1 MLKKDKFKNSALLFL
16 FVYFTYNSY
25 DLTAQT
31 VRISEIV
38 SSNTDYTDEDGD
50 MPDWLEIHNYGNQD
64 VSINGWFLSDDINDL
79 TQWTFP
85 NITLTP
91 NEYLLLWASSKNRK
105 EIKYSR
111 TLINQG
117 DEFKYLIPTS
127 EPNSNWNTSSF
138 DDSNWSSGI
147 SGFGYN
153 DGDDATIIPNG
164 TQSIYLRKAFTINNL
179 SSISSLILDLDYDD
193 AFVVY
198 INGNEVARANI
209 IGTPPAYN
217 SGTITDHEAQIYT
230 GGKPERFLITDFSSY
245 LNEGENILSI
255 QAHNISANS
264 SDFTI
269 IPFLSTVFTTPNNTG
284 IEPPEILNLNTT
296 NFHTNFKISSS
307 IETLIL
313 TNASGTIVNQ
323 ITAENLPINTSIG
336 TSISSGEV
344 VSYLE
349 TTPGYE
355 NSSQEF
361 LGSIKSEVVFSH
373 ESGVINTAISLVL
386 SGNTSGEIIRYTT
399 NGVTPTENS
408 TIYTSP
414 IQIDQNT
421 TVKAQMFL
429 ANYIPSRVFTNSYVL
444 NTNNL
449 TFTDSNLPIVVI
461 VTDNGDEIPDEPK
474 IFGTMKIIRRPDGSR
489 NFVSDVNNEV
499 YLNYSGTI
507 GIETRGSSS
516 QLLDKKPY
524 GIDTLKD
531 NRLDND
537 NVELLGMP
545 KENDWI
551 LNSFAF
557 DDSMMRDYISYEM
570 ARQMGQY
577 AVNLKYCEVVV
588 NGDYKGLYALSEKIK
603 IDGDRVDIEKL
614 SDVENT
620 FPEIT
625 GGYLIQT
632 DRPSS
637 EDPEAWYNNGA
648 GYIIEKPNPEDITSN
663 QSSYIESVFRKL
675 DETANNS
682 NITSGYPS
690 VIDVP
695 SFVDYMLMAEI
706 ASNADAYALSTF
718 YHKDRGGKLRA
729 GPIWDYNLT
738 FGNDLFDFFGTNYD
752 RSFTNV
758 WQFEFSNTGAN
769 FWGDLFDD
777 PTFKC
782 YLSKRFNEVTSA
794 GQPLNYNYISDLIDS
809 TAALISEAIVREDE
823 RWNTI
828 DDFSGEVTNMK
839 SWLQDRIIWMGNNI
853 GDFSSCNK
861 VETPSLVITKIDY
874 NPLESVE
881 FPESDDLEFIEI
893 QNTGSTIVD
902 LTGIYLIKLG
912 ISYQFPVSAT
922 IAAGE
927 SISLA
932 ANATTFQAKYG
943 EAPFGTF
950 LRDLSN
956 KSHNLVLSDT
966 FGNLIDQVEYFD
978 KAPWP
983 ETADGGGFYLR
994 LVDVNSDNA
1003 IASSW
1008 VASSSVSLSTND
1020 FDNEGF
1026 DFMVYPNPTEEKL
1039 MINSEHAMQNISI
1052 YNLVGQQIK
1061 TIQINA
1067 KSREI
1072 NIGNLSEG
1080 TYILNLKLLNGASV
1094 SRMIVKK

>member
-355 NSSQEF
+355 N
-361 LGSIKSEVVFSH
+361 
-373 ESGVINTAISLVL
+373 
-386 SGNTSGEIIRYTT
+386 
-399 NGVTPTENS
+399 
-408 TIYTSP
+408 
-414 IQIDQNT
+414 
-421 TVKAQMFL
+421 
-429 ANYIPSRVFTNSYVL
+429 
-444 NTNNL
+444 
-449 TFTDSNLPIVVI
+449 
-461 VTDNGDEIPDEPK
+461 
-474 IFGTMKIIRRPDGSR
+474 
-489 NFVSDVNNEV
+489 
-499 YLNYSGTI
+499 
-507 GIETRGSSS
+507 
-516 QLLDKKPY
+516 
-524 GIDTLKD
+524 
-531 NRLDND
+531 
-537 NVELLGMP
+537 
-545 KENDWI
+545 
-551 LNSFAF
+551 
-557 DDSMMRDYISYEM
+557 
-570 ARQMGQY
+570 
-577 AVNLKYCEVVV
+577 
-588 NGDYKGLYALSEKIK
+588 
-603 IDGDRVDIEKL
+603 
-614 SDVENT
+614 
-620 FPEIT
+620 
-625 GGYLIQT
+625 
-632 DRPSS
+632 
-637 EDPEAWYNNGA
+637 
-648 GYIIEKPNPEDITSN
+648 
-663 QSSYIESVFRKL
+663 
-675 DETANNS
+675 
-682 NITSGYPS
+682 
-690 VIDVP
+690 
-695 SFVDYMLMAEI
+695 
-706 ASNADAYALSTF
+706 
-718 YHKDRGGKLRA
+718 
-729 GPIWDYNLT
+729 
-738 FGNDLFDFFGTNYD
+738 
-752 RSFTNV
+752 
-758 WQFEFSNTGAN
+758 
-769 FWGDLFDD
+769 
-777 PTFKC
+777 
-782 YLSKRFNEVTSA
+782 
-794 GQPLNYNYISDLIDS
+794 
-809 TAALISEAIVREDE
+809 
-823 RWNTI
+823 
-828 DDFSGEVTNMK
+828 
-839 SWLQDRIIWMGNNI
+839 
-853 GDFSSCNK
+853 
-861 VETPSLVITKIDY
+861 
-874 NPLESVE
+874 
-881 FPESDDLEFIEI
+881 
-893 QNTGSTIVD
+893 
-902 LTGIYLIKLG
+902 
-912 ISYQFPVSAT
+912 
-922 IAAGE
+922 
-927 SISLA
+927 
-932 ANATTFQAKYG
+932 
-943 EAPFGTF
+943 
-950 LRDLSN
+950 
-956 KSHNLVLSDT
+956 
-966 FGNLIDQVEYFD
+966 
-978 KAPWP
+978 
-983 ETADGGGFYLR
+983 
-994 LVDVNSDNA
+994 
-1003 IASSW
+1003 
-1008 VASSSVSLSTND
+1008 
-1020 FDNEGF
+1020 
-1026 DFMVYPNPTEEKL
+1026 
-1039 MINSEHAMQNISI
+1039 
-1052 YNLVGQQIK
+1052 
-1061 TIQINA
+1061 
-1067 KSREI
+1067 
-1072 NIGNLSEG
+1072 
-1080 TYILNLKLLNGASV
+1080 
-1094 SRMIVKK
+1094 